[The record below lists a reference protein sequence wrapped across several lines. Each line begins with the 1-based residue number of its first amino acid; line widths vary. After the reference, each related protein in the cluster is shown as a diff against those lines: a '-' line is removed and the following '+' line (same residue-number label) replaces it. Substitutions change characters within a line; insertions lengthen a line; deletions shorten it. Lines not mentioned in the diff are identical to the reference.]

1 MAKVTVEAGVSE
13 YRVTALS
20 VSGFKSILDER
31 RLPLAPLTILAGA
44 NSSGKSSMMQPL
56 LLMKQTVE
64 ANFDPGPLLLEGP
77 NVRVTSTEQMLSH
90 IGSRRSTGFSIS
102 FEAIDPKKTV
112 VAFEA
117 KKRGGIQLDRV
128 TLTGRAAERTF
139 REGASGEPA
148 RSILR
153 MMSYPEKL
161 ITGATVVR
169 DRCFL
174 AVAITF
180 ERGSGFQFSPCGP
193 IGKFLEDVIHVPGLR
208 ANPERL
214 YLTTVTGDR
223 YPGTFD
229 NYVASL
235 LFTWQE
241 GGHAAKL
248 DQLGRMFETLGL
260 TSKVQVHRVSDTRSE
275 IRVGRLPRRQKAA
288 NDFVNIADVG
298 FGTSQTLPIL
308 VSLLAAKPEN
318 TVYVEQPETHLHPRA
333 QVAMASILAD
343 AVKRGVKLIIET
355 HSSLL
360 LRGLQ
365 TAVAQG
371 DLAPDSVSL
380 NWFTRNQRGLTDVV
394 STTLD
399 ASGAFG
405 DCPADFDDV
414 TLQADQQ
421 YLDAVEKRQIA

>member
-1 MAKVTVEAGVSE
+1 MAELSTAD
-13 YRVTALS
+13 RVTALS
-20 VSGFKSILDER
+20 VSGFKSIFEER

-56 LLMKQTVE
+56 LLMKQTLE
-64 ANFDPGPLLLEGP
+64 ASFDPGPLLMEGP
-77 NVRVTSTEQMLSH
+77 NVRITSTEQMLSH

-102 FEAIDPKKTV
+102 FEATDPKKA
-112 VAFEA
+112 AFVFST
-117 KKRGGIQLDRV
+117 KKRGGIQLDHV
-128 TLTGRAAERTF
+128 TLTGQ
-139 REGASGEPA
+139 SGEQ
-148 RSILR
+148 ILR
-153 MMSYPEKL
+153 ESAGRGL
-161 ITGATVVR
+161 ALVR

-174 AVAITF
+174 ALALDSKRATVLPYAPF
-180 ERGSGFQFSPCGP
+180 EP
-193 IGKFLEDVIHVPGLR
+193 IVRFLEDVIHVPGLR

-214 YLTTVTGDR
+214 YLTTGTGDR

-241 GGHAAKL
+241 RGHAAKL
-248 DQLGRMFETLGL
+248 DQLGRMFERLGL

-275 IRVGRLPRRQKAA
+275 IRVGRLPRRQKTA

-308 VSLLAAKPEN
+308 VALLAAKSEN
-318 TVYVEQPETHLHPRA
+318 TVYIEQPETHLHPRA
-333 QVAMASILAD
+333 QVAMASILAG

-365 TAVAQG
+365 TAVAEG
-371 DLAPDSVSL
+371 NLAPESVSL
-380 NWFTRNQRGLTDVV
+380 NWFTRNQKGATDVA

-399 ASGAFG
+399 ATGAFG